1 MLLSNYVGKWWN
13 LFDLNI
19 LNNTLNYLGQL
30 YQIKNIFPKQS
41 DVFRAFHECNYDDCK
56 VVILGQDPYPQKNI
70 ANGIAF
76 SNNLDNKNT
85 SSSLNIILKASNSND
100 QTLLSWCKQGVLMI
114 NTALSVEEGKPS
126 SHSLLWKPF
135 MTSFIKNLSEW
146 ETGMIYL
153 LFGNTAQSFEPFIN
167 KDLNYILK
175 EKHPSYYARLNQDM
189 PGTIFTETNKLLKLK
204 YNQTIKW

>member
-1 MLLSNYVGKWWN
+1 MITK
-13 LFDLNI
+13 
-19 LNNTLNYLGQL
+19 T
-30 YQIKNIFPKQS
+30 
-41 DVFRAFHECNYDDCK
+41 
-56 VVILGQDPYPQKNI
+56 PYPQKNI

-85 SSSLNIILKASNSND
+85 SSSLNVILKASNSND

-167 KDLNYILK
+167 KDLNYVLK

-189 PGTIFTETNKLLKLK
+189 HSTIFIETNKLLKLK